1 MARQFGELP
10 RAGRLYISAVISAGV
25 LTVAYSIASLVW
37 QPVGWDWL
45 TLAALTLV
53 TGTFSIKLPSVNARL
68 SVSEAFVF
76 AAVLL
81 FGMHVATVIVVL
93 DSLVLAIWLQ
103 KRSRSGLRV
112 MFNMAAAAVAISSA
126 AQVLAWM
133 VPFHPAASAP
143 FEQLVLPV
151 FLLAISYFAINS
163 WLIAVAVAYEQ
174 AASASGIWR
183 RNFLWFGLNYLG
195 GASVALVLV
204 GYTRNVNVAALGVII
219 PLVVILYLT
228 FRTSWARVE
237 DANRHVA
244 QVNELYLSTI
254 EALAMAVDAKDQITH
269 GHIRR
274 VEVFALELAKR
285 LGVSDDRQ
293 LRAIATAALLHDM
306 GKLAIPEHI
315 LNKPGKLTSAEF
327 EKMKRHADIGADL
340 LSSVKFPYPVV
351 PIVRHHHE
359 HWNGGGYPAGI
370 SGPDIPLGA
379 RILSVVDCFDALT
392 SDRPYRPRLST
403 EEAFGI
409 IREARGKLYDPLVVD
424 TFIRSY
430 EEIGPLAIR
439 AGQEARSFM
448 DSAALSGDETPQPLK
463 QIRANASEAA
473 LLDTCSTEIAKAGSV
488 ITSLQVAGQYL
499 RQLTPATVYALFMYD
514 SAADVLTCVGAV
526 GDEQRLLG
534 ALTIRLGERVTGW
547 TAANRRTS
555 LNSNASLDL
564 VEIAGFFVPRLRST
578 IATPL
583 VDGKTLIGVLSA
595 YSSKQDAFNESHR
608 YAFERV
614 ASALINRASLQTLN
628 GSSNVVSFRTQKA

>member
-1 MARQFGELP
+1 
-10 RAGRLYISAVISAGV
+10 
-25 LTVAYSIASLVW
+25 
-37 QPVGWDWL
+37 
-45 TLAALTLV
+45 
-53 TGTFSIKLPSVNARL
+53 
-68 SVSEAFVF
+68 
-76 AAVLL
+76 
-81 FGMHVATVIVVL
+81 
-93 DSLVLAIWLQ
+93 
-103 KRSRSGLRV
+103 
-112 MFNMAAAAVAISSA
+112 MFNMAAAAAAISSGA
-126 AQVLAWM
+126 HVLAWM
-133 VPFHPAASAP
+133 VPVQPAASAP
-143 FEQLVLPV
+143 LDQLVLPV
-151 FLLAISYFAINS
+151 FFLAISYFAINS

-285 LGVSDDRQ
+285 LGVNEDRH
-293 LRAIATAALLHDM
+293 LKAIATAALLHDM

-315 LNKPGKLTSAEF
+315 LNKPGKLTVAEF

-359 HWNGGGYPAGI
+359 HWDGGGYPAGI
-370 SGPDIPLGA
+370 SGTDIPLGA

-403 EEAFGI
+403 EEAFTI

-424 TFIRSY
+424 TFIRAY
-430 EEIGPLAIR
+430 EDIGPLAIR
-439 AGQEARSFM
+439 AGQEARSFIE
-448 DSAALSGDETPQPLK
+448 STALSDDETPRPLR
-463 QIRANASEAA
+463 QIRANASEAF

-488 ITSLQVAGQYL
+488 NTSVQIAAQYL
-499 RQLTPATVYALFMYD
+499 RQLTPATVYALFVYD
-514 SAADVLTCVGAV
+514 STADVLTCISTS
-526 GDEQRLLG
+526 GDDQRLLG

-555 LNSNASLDL
+555 VNSNASLDL

-583 VDGKTLIGVLSA
+583 ADGDTLVGVLSA
-595 YSSKQDAFNESHR
+595 YSSQQDAFSESHR
-608 YAFERV
+608 YAFEKV
-614 ASALINRASLQTLN
+614 ASTLVSRVSLPALSP
-628 GSSNVVSFRTQKA
+628 SSNVVSFRAQKI